1 MPGLNSKDF
10 THQFNVENALLSKR
24 NLNLAYL
31 QVYRN
36 RGVGGVDVVQVDELK
51 FILETRGHEL
61 KSQI

>member
-1 MPGLNSKDF
+1 MVN
-10 THQFNVENALLSKR
+10 ELLSKR